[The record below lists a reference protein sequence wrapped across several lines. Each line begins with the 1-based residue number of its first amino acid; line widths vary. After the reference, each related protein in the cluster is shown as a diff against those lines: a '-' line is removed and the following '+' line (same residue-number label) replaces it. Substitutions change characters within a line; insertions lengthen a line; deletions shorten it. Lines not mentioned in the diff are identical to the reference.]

1 MWLWMKNLWLDVEE
15 FLWLIV
21 FYYCDI
27 MELSDEEELDMEGF
41 TAGFMMWFRT
51 EYDDGQN
58 NAWKC
63 SGSSGSWSRCLT
75 GSLIQQFDNE
85 SPQNSRKI
93 FNETSRMWT
102 ICLGYHV
109 QNGKFNCKLFVSCKR
124 HDFCF

>member
-1 MWLWMKNLWLDVEE
+1 MKNLWLNVEE

-41 TAGFMMWFRT
+41 MAGFMMWFRT

-63 SGSSGSWSRCLT
+63 SGSSGSQSRCLT
-75 GSLIQQFDNE
+75 GSLIQQLDNDG
-85 SPQNSRKI
+85 SKSSRK
-93 FNETSRMWT
+93 
-102 ICLGYHV
+102 
-109 QNGKFNCKLFVSCKR
+109 NGKNVNNLPRLSRPKWKIQLQT
-124 HDFCF
+124 FCLP